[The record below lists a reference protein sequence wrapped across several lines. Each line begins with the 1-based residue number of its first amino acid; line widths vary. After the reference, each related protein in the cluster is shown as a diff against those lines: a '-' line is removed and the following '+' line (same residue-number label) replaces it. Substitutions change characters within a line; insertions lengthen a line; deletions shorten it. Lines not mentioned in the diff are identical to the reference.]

1 MTILHIYGALAIIIM
16 FCEQIYGTTLSTI
29 HNMGENIIVIL
40 HIYGDRAIYLFFYNH
55 QDTESE
61 SWVNRIFV
69 SGPII
74 TQKNIKGAI
83 GQQYSYSTRWGGN
96 ILVFI

>member
-1 MTILHIYGALAIIIM
+1 MEIGFFGPIFIQKNISRFMGQRYPQYTIW
-16 FCEQIYGTTLSTI
+16 EK
-29 HNMGENIIVIL
+29 NIIVIL